1 MTTLGKKTNGWI
13 RIRVDNSE
21 PDPAKQFGSDRNPDS
36 QKEKKVAS
44 FRPLQKFLNA
54 AVQFGLASANSLNKQ
69 LRNKLF
75 IPFFIA

>member
-1 MTTLGKKTNGWI
+1 MDGLGSELIIRSQIRQNNSDPTATLTPRKK
-13 RIRVDNSE
+13 
-21 PDPAKQFGSDRNPDS
+21 
-36 QKEKKVAS
+36 KKVAS
-44 FRPLQKFLNA
+44 FRPLQKFLNT